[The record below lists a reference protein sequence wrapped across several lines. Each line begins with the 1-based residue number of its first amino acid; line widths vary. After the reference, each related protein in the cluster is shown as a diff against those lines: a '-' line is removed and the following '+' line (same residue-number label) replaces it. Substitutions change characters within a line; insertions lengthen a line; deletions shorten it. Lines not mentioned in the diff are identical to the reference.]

1 MTFNETAKVE
11 VKEEFESKAS
21 KAKEKF
27 DACKEKAVT
36 FIKDRGEMI
45 LAVAPI
51 VVPALVAIA
60 SGVATNSANKQKHC
74 LVKDDRTGE
83 KLMVKHPLT
92 NDEIMDM
99 GDRMEANDLSKGEA
113 LRDMGLLKKERSRK

>member
-1 MTFNETAKVE
+1 MTFIENAKAKVE
-11 VKEEFESKAS
+11 EVGS

-27 DACKEKAVT
+27 DAGKEKVDA
-36 FIKDRGEMI
+36 FIHEHGETV
-45 LAVAPI
+45 LAVAPM
-51 VVPALVAIA
+51 ALPVLFAIA
-60 SGVATNSANKQKHC
+60 GGVATNNANKQKRC

-92 NDEIMDM
+92 NDEILDM

-113 LRDMGLLKKERSRK
+113 LKDMGLLKKERSRK

>member
-1 MTFNETAKVE
+1 MTFIENAKVK
-11 VKEEFESKAS
+11 VKEVGS

-27 DACKEKAVT
+27 DAGKEKADA
-36 FIKDRGEMI
+36 FIKDHGEVI
-45 LAVAPI
+45 LAVAPM

-60 SGVATNSANKQKHC
+60 SGVATSSVNKQKHC